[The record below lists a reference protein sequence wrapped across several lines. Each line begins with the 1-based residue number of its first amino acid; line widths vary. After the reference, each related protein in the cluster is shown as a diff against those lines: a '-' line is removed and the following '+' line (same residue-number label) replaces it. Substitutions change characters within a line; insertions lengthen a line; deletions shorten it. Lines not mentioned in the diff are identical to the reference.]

1 MYKGY
6 DISSIQ
12 GSNIDFN
19 AMVTD
24 GISFII
30 HRCYVGNGYKDPM
43 YDGNIAKAK
52 AAGLKVACYH
62 FVYPLPTIP
71 SQPTRD
77 PKVQAKM
84 HAASAGDVPVVFC
97 DLEWPSQQD
106 WATKWNCTAAQI
118 VQWTIDYLE
127 EYENLTGIRPI
138 VYTYPSFA
146 SAIKLPADFAQKY
159 KLWIA
164 SYTTAPVSVAPWGAD
179 WTLWQSSGGSQK
191 LPNGVAVDIDYAKDL
206 SLWDAVV
213 PAAPPS
219 PQPDVAPP
227 VDNTPP
233 PPPVV
238 VVPPPPAPVPVPNV
252 PSVWQTIMGV
262 LGKLFK

>member
-138 VYTYPSFA
+138 VYTYPYFA
-146 SAIKLPADFAQKY
+146 AAINLPDSFAQKY

-164 SYTTAPVSVAPWGAD
+164 SYTNAPAIPKPWTD
-179 WTLWQSSGGSQK
+179 WVLWQNTGGTG
-191 LPNGVAVDIDYAKDL
+191 PNMVRLSNGSPVDTDLAKDL
-206 SLWDAVV
+206 SLWDGATTVAV
-213 PAAPPS
+213 
-219 PQPDVAPP
+219 
-227 VDNTPP
+227 
-233 PPPVV
+233 
-238 VVPPPPAPVPVPNV
+238 NV
-252 PSVWQTIMGV
+252 PSDTMPVSAPPPMPTVPAVPAPSPMPAPSNNIWQTIGGV
-262 LGKLFK
+262 FSKLFGR

>member
-1 MYKGY
+1 MAY
-6 DISSIQ
+6 
-12 GSNIDFN
+12 NF
-19 AMVTD
+19 A
-24 GISFII
+24 
-30 HRCYVGNGYKDPM
+30 
-43 YDGNIAKAK
+43 
-52 AAGLKVACYH
+52 
-62 FVYPLPTIP
+62 YPLPP
-71 SQPTRD
+71 LASQPLRD
-77 PKVQAKM
+77 PVKQAQL
-84 HAASAGDVPVVFC
+84 HAGWTNGELASL
-97 DLEWPSQQD
+97 DLEWPTVQD
-106 WATKWNCTAAQI
+106 WAKWGCSASQI
-118 VQWTIDYLE
+118 VQWTVSYLE
-127 EYENLTGIRPI
+127 AYEAATGIRPI